1 MVDTTCS
8 IQRAFVVTGGGC
20 KRDGWVITDS
30 ELIEGVEF
38 IKLNRLDS
46 GFSRFVSGHAKG
58 MRDMKFLGQLRWMRT
73 QATIDLAKPP
83 PAEGGNLFKV
93 SASETKKSFRHRKKE
108 SQGMQERGELPLT
121 CKVRLPTVKHNDGT
135 TSPAMEVK
143 VKSCLDPKE
152 NVMIELKAEI
162 LEHLR
167 FVMLHSEQPA
177 SRKRP
182 PSGESHGVRF
192 RAERK
197 GFLATRKQDGKVT
210 YKTFKVADD
219 ADELERSEI
228 GQRAQRWAEGEDISD
243 QEGDGAADGN
253 GESSDEN
260 GRDQVEDHSTNEDS
274 APTSEVQGV

>member
-1 MVDTTCS
+1 MADTKCS

-30 ELIEGVEF
+30 ELIEGIEF
-38 IKLNRLDS
+38 IKLNRLDT
-46 GFSRFVSGHAKG
+46 GFCRFVSGHAKG
-58 MRDMKFLGQLRWMRT
+58 MRDMDFLEKLRWMRT

-93 SASETKKSFRHRKKE
+93 SASETKKAIQFRKKE
-108 SQGMQERGELPLT
+108 SQGMQARGELPLT
-121 CKVRLPTVKHNDGT
+121 CKVRLPAVVHNDGT

-182 PSGESHGVRF
+182 PSGAFHGVRF

-197 GFLATRKQDGKVT
+197 GFLATRKQDGKET
-210 YKTFKVADD
+210 YKTFKVDDD
-219 ADELERSEI
+219 ADELERAEI
-228 GQRAQRWAEGEDISD
+228 AERAQRWVEGGNFSD
-243 QEGDGAADGN
+243 QEGDGSADVKGKSSDGN
-253 GESSDEN
+253 GHGHVEEN
-260 GRDQVEDHSTNEDS
+260 SPTENS
-274 APTSEVQGV
+274 APTSEAHGV